1 MTRTFDRSKALA
13 DRFHAAIPGGAHTYA
28 KGDDQYPEGIAPII
42 VRGKGCRVWDVDG
55 NELIEYGSGLRAVT
69 LGHAY
74 EPVDDAVCAQL
85 KRGTNFARPAL
96 LELECAEDFLSCIAG
111 AEMVKFAKNGSDVT
125 TAAVKLARAVTGR
138 DMVAICG
145 DQPFLSTDDWFIGST
160 PMSAG
165 IPVAARAL
173 TVKFRYNDLGGVRQL
188 FDEYRGQIACVI
200 MEAETSTP
208 PVDGF
213 LAGLQAI
220 CRHEGALFIIDEMI
234 TGFRWHLGGAQAFH
248 GVVPDLSTFG
258 KALGNG
264 FSISA
269 LTGRRDIMERGGLR
283 HAGERVFLLS
293 TTHGAE
299 GHGLAAARAVMRDY
313 RERLVVERL
322 WKTGERLANGVR
334 RLVAELRLE
343 GFFEVAGRPCNLI
356 YATRDA
362 NRQPSQEFRALF
374 LRELLLRGVLAPSF
388 VVNAAHTD
396 ADIDSTI
403 ERVGEAL
410 VAYKRALENGLA
422 EHAAGRPVKPVFRRI
437 N

>member
-1 MTRTFDRSKALA
+1 MTRKFDRSKTLA
-13 DRFHAAIPGGAHTYA
+13 DRFHAAIPGGTHTYA

-42 VRGKGCRVWDVDG
+42 VRGKGCRVWDVDD

-74 EPVDDAVCAQL
+74 EPVNDAVCAQL
-85 KRGTNFARPAL
+85 KRGMNFARPAL

-160 PMSAG
+160 SMHAG
-165 IPVAARAL
+165 IPASTCTL
-173 TVKFRYNDLGGVRQL
+173 TVKFRYNDLDSVQQL
-188 FDEYRGQIACVI
+188 FDVHPRQIACVI
-200 MEAETSTP
+200 TEAETTTP
-208 PVDGF
+208 PAEGF

-220 CRHEGALFIIDEMI
+220 CRRQGALFVIDEMI

-248 GVVPDLSTFG
+248 GVAPDLSTFG

-283 HAGERVFLLS
+283 HQGERVFLLS

-299 GHGLAAARAVMRDY
+299 GHGLAAARAVMRVY
-313 RERLVVERL
+313 RERNVVDIL
-322 WKTGERLANGVR
+322 WKAGERLANGIR
-334 RLVAELRLE
+334 RAVAELGLQ
-343 GFFEVAGRPCNLI
+343 GFFDIVGRPCNLI
-356 YATRDA
+356 YVTNDA
-362 NRQPSQEFRALF
+362 DKQPSQEFRALF

-396 ADIDSTI
+396 ADIDATL
-403 ERVGEAL
+403 ERIGEAL
-410 VAYKRALENGLA
+410 VVYKHALENGGA
-422 EHAAGRPVKPVFRRI
+422 KHVAGRPVKPVFRKV

>member
-1 MTRTFDRSKALA
+1 MTRTFARSRALA
-13 DRFHAAIPGGAHTYA
+13 DRLHAAIPGGAHTYA
-28 KGDDQYPEGIAPII
+28 KGDDQYPEGMAPII
-42 VRGKGCRVWDVDG
+42 VRGKGCRVWDVDE
-55 NELIEYGSGLRAVT
+55 NEFIEYGSGLRAVT

-74 EPVDDAVCAQL
+74 EPVDKAVCAQIE
-85 KRGTNFARPAL
+85 RGMNFTRPCL
-96 LELECAEDFLSCIAG
+96 LELECAEDFLSCVAAG
-111 AEMVKFAKNGSDVT
+111 EMVKFAKNGSDVT

-138 DMVAICG
+138 DMVGVCG

-160 PMSAG
+160 PMHAG
-165 IPVAARAL
+165 IPPSAREL
-173 TVKFRYNDLGGVRQL
+173 TVKFRYNDLGSVRQL
-188 FDEYRGQIACVI
+188 FDAHPRQIACVI
-200 MEAETSTP
+200 MEAETTTP
-208 PVDGF
+208 PADGF
-213 LAGLQAI
+213 LAGVQGI
-220 CRHEGALFIIDEMI
+220 CRHEGAVFVIDEMI

-248 GVVPDLSTFG
+248 GVTSDLSTFG

-283 HAGERVFLLS
+283 HEGERVFLLS

-299 GHGLAAARAVMRDY
+299 GHGLAAARAVMRVY
-313 RERLVVERL
+313 RERHVVDLL

-334 RLVAELRLE
+334 GLITELRLE

-374 LRELLLRGVLAPSF
+374 LRELLLRGVLAPSL
-388 VVNAAHTD
+388 VVNAAHTE

-403 ERVGEAL
+403 ERIGDAL
-410 VAYKRALENGLA
+410 VVYKHALEHGLA
-422 EHAAGRPVKPVFRRI
+422 AHDAGRPVKPVFRRV